1 VIDVSLKNDP
11 SAECQAMI
19 ARFKEFPRHL
29 ARKHVQASM
38 RRAIKD
44 GIPVMRSVTPPV
56 GVRRGRR
63 RSGQRRSTGA
73 LRRSVTTKAKYI
85 AKPTHGAVYGVVG
98 YKGGMESRKA
108 IWLQYGTRR
117 GLASRQMLEQF
128 HQQYDNVSLAKLTT
142 ELAAGIEKAAAE
154 LAAGKN
160 PGRP

>member
-1 VIDVSLKNDP
+1 MIDASLKNDP
-11 SAECQAMI
+11 AAECQAMI
-19 ARFKEFPRHL
+19 ARFREFPRHL
-29 ARKHVQASM
+29 AKKHVQAAM

-63 RSGQRRSTGA
+63 RSGERRSTGA
-73 LRRSVTTKAKYI
+73 LRRSVTTKAKYV

-128 HQQYDNVSLAKLTT
+128 HQQYDRVSLAKLTA
-142 ELAAGIEKAAAE
+142 ELATGVEKAAAE

-160 PGRP
+160 PGRR